1 MEATCNLARL
11 VATSDG
17 SDEEVTPHCHTRLIP
32 RAFSTCAYCIRQTK
46 RYRLSL
52 CPNPSLSEAHRAA
65 EARDL
70 GTPGATPNRRSDPTR
85 ALPGGPLSTPPYS
98 GGHALFPTPMR
109 AVLRGNQSCRGSRS
123 IPANYL
129 PDLSNGFSGPAGVDP
144 CQGSAP
150 SAFPRPNIP
159 EHGGHGRCQG
169 RWFSNLQLCSGS
181 SHS

>member
-46 RYRLSL
+46 RHRLSL

-70 GTPGATPNRRSDPTR
+70 GTPRATPNRRSDPTR

-98 GGHALFPTPMR
+98 GGHAPFPTFTTNAGGSERKPELPGQPIHPCELPTR
-109 AVLRGNQSCRGSRS
+109 PIQRFLRPGWRGPVPRLG
-123 IPANYL
+123 PVR
-129 PDLSNGFSGPAGVDP
+129 FS
-144 CQGSAP
+144 S
-150 SAFPRPNIP
+150 P
-159 EHGGHGRCQG
+159 EHSRTRRPWSMPGQMV
-169 RWFSNLQLCSGS
+169 FEPSTLQR
-181 SHS
+181 